1 MMNTTSS
8 RSCRLVSFPAPC
20 FIRASRT
27 RRWSETTEGQYPR
40 THFCRSPLDHFVVGR
55 CGESSL
61 DDEDEEEEEEEEE
74 EEKEDDDKDADES
87 SLDDEEEEEE
97 ERGMSVSKYC
107 TLFPRV
113 GTDKNN
119 STLAQRA
126 AAAAAPTERFR
137 HARCT
142 SSPCR
147 TFLNTSS
154 RSPGGSPRRGG
165 EAWSLWMP

>member
-1 MMNTTSS
+1 MKSIKCIMMNTTSS

-74 EEKEDDDKDADES
+74 EKEDDDKDADES
-87 SLDDEEEEEE
+87 SLDDEEEEED
-97 ERGMSVSKYC
+97 MLCLASKY
-107 TLFPRV
+107 
-113 GTDKNN
+113 
-119 STLAQRA
+119 
-126 AAAAAPTERFR
+126 
-137 HARCT
+137 
-142 SSPCR
+142 SS
-147 TFLNTSS
+147 L
-154 RSPGGSPRRGG
+154 RR
-165 EAWSLWMP
+165 